1 MLSLDVLTLPLS
13 FSGAVEFSKLDC
25 RVDQKKIVLKAL
37 VRWLRAFWEIS
48 SISESW
54 LLVRMS
60 STALVAKVQLDSI
73 VSQVKMTMN

>member
-1 MLSLDVLTLPLS
+1 M
-13 FSGAVEFSKLDC
+13 VEGKFL
-25 RVDQKKIVLKAL
+25 
-37 VRWLRAFWEIS
+37 
-48 SISESW
+48 ISESW